1 MRKKTRNILIIV
13 IAAVLVLAIGG
24 GTTVWYFL
32 SDDDSIVTE
41 AKKKKKKKKKKKT
54 TSSTSSEENPNY
66 DGDDYVFDPD
76 DWDPGLVSDDEE
88 EENSSDETES
98 QSPYEVDLDYVE
110 PLPANQQIAFQAYH
124 YEMDGWDEVTGESQ
138 YKVFNY
144 YYCSDIVTLKKI
156 KEAGCMAWLGIGNPF
171 GGDYENTEIPEQW
184 IENKKV
190 MVDAIKAAGLW
201 DAVAGFHGEELM
213 LGMSGEQFRII
224 TKYLSDT
231 YPGKRIYCVLS
242 LYEIDGAAPDRMV
255 DPMTYRTYGYVTDIG
270 YDWYDSNDYNK
281 HREYVMKMLE
291 GVGRKNVRIWL
302 FPTTYRRFNQ
312 RTAEYC
318 CESLDMC
325 YRLLMDL
332 KDEGY
337 IPGGLDCYTWGS
349 FGGEDGMGRLLDKEI
364 WGDEYDLLRDK
375 MREIGQKILNDS
387 YRYKE
392 IMN

>member
-13 IAAVLVLAIGG
+13 IAVVLVLAIGG
-24 GTTVWYFL
+24 GTTAWYFL
-32 SDDDSIVTE
+32 KDDDSVVTE
-41 AKKKKKKKKKKKT
+41 AKKKKKKKKKT
-54 TSSTSSEENPNY
+54 TSSSSSDENSDY
-66 DGDDYVFDPD
+66 DGDDYVFDPG
-76 DWDPGLVSDDEE
+76 DWDINLLPDDDAESGTVSE
-88 EENSSDETES
+88 
-98 QSPYEVDLDYVE
+98 SPYEVDLDYVE
-110 PLPANQQIAFQAYH
+110 PLETNQKIAFQAYH
-124 YEMDGWDEVTGESQ
+124 YDMDGWDEVTGESQ
-138 YKVFNY
+138 FNVFNY

-156 KEAGCMAWLGIGNPF
+156 KDAGCMAWLGIGNPF
-171 GGDYENTEIPEQW
+171 GGNYETTEIPERW
-184 IENKKV
+184 IENKKI

-213 LGMSGEQFRII
+213 LGMSGEQFRTI

-242 LYEIDGAAPDRMV
+242 LYEINGLAPDRTV

-270 YDWYDSNDYNK
+270 YDWYDSNDYDK

-302 FPTTYRRFNQ
+302 FPTTYRRFNE
-312 RTAEYC
+312 RTAQYC

-332 KDEGY
+332 KNEGY
-337 IPGGLDCYTWGS
+337 VPGGLDCYTWGS
-349 FGGEDGMGRLLDKEI
+349 FGSEDGMGRLFDQDI
-364 WGDEYDLLRDK
+364 WGDEYALLRDK
-375 MREIGQKILNDS
+375 MREIGQKIQNDN

-392 IMN
+392 TMN